1 MTPSEY
7 VSSRGISQKQ
17 FGQLFNPPVSQGLVS
32 QWFRGVT
39 KMTLEQA
46 LQAVSFSAGQI
57 TAEECASLFR
67 YPESA
72 AIESGHQPTEQ
83 EGEVGHV

>member
-7 VSSRGISQKQ
+7 AANQGISQKQ

-46 LQAVSFSAGQI
+46 LQAVAFSGGQI
-57 TAEECASLFR
+57 SAEECANLFR
-67 YPESA
+67 QLEHSKVDEA
-72 AIESGHQPTEQ
+72 AL
-83 EGEVGHV
+83 

>member
-46 LQAVSFSAGQI
+46 LQAVSFSDNQI

-67 YPESA
+67 YPEPNVSA
-72 AIESGHQPTEQ
+72 AVHQPTEQ

>member
-7 VSSRGISQKQ
+7 AASQGLSQKQ

-39 KMTLEQA
+39 KMTLDQA
-46 LQAVSFSAGQI
+46 LQAVTFSAGMI
-57 TAEECASLFR
+57 TAEECASLFHHQ
-67 YPESA
+67 EA
-72 AIESGHQPTEQ
+72 AIAKEAAHG
-83 EGEVGHV
+83 